1 MRSARNG
8 CRVLG
13 GSPWHGG
20 WRRIEPNPSLLGS
33 YSTLIAPAIFTG
45 PEWLPEFQVR
55 SNKAGSTRMPDI
67 ATQIAG
73 IDASK
78 NHLDMAIHGH
88 AKVTRVPNTVAG
100 WKTLATSL
108 VAAGVARAG
117 IEATGGYERGVMGY
131 LRDQGVVVTLLQP
144 VQVKA
149 FGMLHLKR
157 AKTDRIDAVL
167 IAACTQVL
175 GNRNRMTPDARF
187 EALGDHLTF
196 IEQIEEDI
204 ARFKTR
210 LEHISDKRLRR
221 SVEASIK
228 REQMRR
234 LLEIKRLIDVVRA
247 HDDLSKRFLLVLS
260 VPSVGERTALA
271 LLIRM
276 PELGQVTREQAA
288 SLAGL
293 APFVHQS
300 GKWQGQTRI
309 GGGRSRLRRSLFA
322 AAFPGAHHWNK
333 PLMSMHNRLRARAAS
348 HTSANVAC
356 ARKLLIQVN
365 AVVARGTP
373 WEDRANSLA

>member
-1 MRSARNG
+1 M
-8 CRVLG
+8 L
-13 GSPWHGG
+13 
-20 WRRIEPNPSLLGS
+20 
-33 YSTLIAPAIFTG
+33 T
-45 PEWLPEFQVR
+45 
-55 SNKAGSTRMPDI
+55 
-67 ATQIAG
+67 AG
-73 IDASK
+73 IDTSK
-78 NHLDMAIHGH
+78 NTLDMAIHGH
-88 AKVTRVPNTVAG
+88 SNISHVPNTTSG
-100 WKTLATSL
+100 WKTLATIL
-108 VAAGVARAG
+108 ATAGVTRVG
-117 IEATGGYERGVMGY
+117 IEATGGYERGVMGH
-131 LRDQGVVVTLLQP
+131 LRSKGIVVALLQP

-157 AKTDRIDAVL
+157 AKTDRIDAAL
-167 IAACTQVL
+167 IAACTHIL
-175 GNRNRMTPDARF
+175 GEQNKMAPDARF

-210 LEHISDKRLRR
+210 LEHISDKRLQR
-221 SVEASIK
+221 SVAASIK

-234 LLEIKRLIDVVRA
+234 LVEIKRLIAVVRM
-247 HDDLSKRFLLVLS
+247 HKDLSGRFQLALS

-276 PELGQVTREQAA
+276 PELGQVSREQAA

-300 GKWQGQTRI
+300 GKWQGQTHI

-322 AAFPGAHHWNK
+322 AAFPGAHHWNR
-333 PLMSMHNRLRARAAS
+333 PLMDLHARLRARGTS
-348 HTSANVAC
+348 HTSAIVAC

-373 WEDRANSLA
+373 WEDRSAASA

>member
-1 MRSARNG
+1 
-8 CRVLG
+8 
-13 GSPWHGG
+13 
-20 WRRIEPNPSLLGS
+20 
-33 YSTLIAPAIFTG
+33 
-45 PEWLPEFQVR
+45 
-55 SNKAGSTRMPDI
+55 
-67 ATQIAG
+67 
-73 IDASK
+73 
-78 NHLDMAIHGH
+78 MAIHGQSNISH
-88 AKVTRVPNTVAG
+88 MPNTAAG
-100 WKTLATSL
+100 WKTFAAILAT
-108 VAAGVARAG
+108 VGVTRVG
-117 IEATGGYERGVMGY
+117 IEATGGYERGVMGH
-131 LRDQGVVVTLLQP
+131 LRSRGVAVTLLQP
-144 VQVKA
+144 GQVKA

-157 AKTDRIDAVL
+157 AKTDRIDAEL
-167 IAACTQVL
+167 IAACTHLL
-175 GNRNRMTPDARF
+175 GEQNKMAPDARF

-196 IEQIEEDI
+196 IEQVEEDI

-210 LEHISDKRLRR
+210 LEHITDKRLRR
-221 SVEASIK
+221 SVEASIR

-234 LLEIKRLIDVVRA
+234 LVEIKRLIAAVRA
-247 HDDLSKRFLLVLS
+247 HDDLSGRFQLILS

-333 PLMSMHNRLRARAAS
+333 PLMSLHERLRARGAS
-348 HTSANVAC
+348 HTSAIVAC

-373 WEDRANSLA
+373 WEDRASTSA

>member
-33 YSTLIAPAIFTG
+33 YSSLIAPAIFTG

-175 GNRNRMTPDARF
+175 GNRNRMTPDA
-187 EALGDHLTF
+187 GS
-196 IEQIEEDI
+196 
-204 ARFKTR
+204 R
-210 LEHISDKRLRR
+210 LSAITS
-221 SVEASIK
+221 
-228 REQMRR
+228 
-234 LLEIKRLIDVVRA
+234 
-247 HDDLSKRFLLVLS
+247 
-260 VPSVGERTALA
+260 PS
-271 LLIRM
+271 
-276 PELGQVTREQAA
+276 
-288 SLAGL
+288 S
-293 APFVHQS
+293 S
-300 GKWQGQTRI
+300 
-309 GGGRSRLRRSLFA
+309 RSRKTSRASRRGWS
-322 AAFPGAHHWNK
+322 
-333 PLMSMHNRLRARAAS
+333 
-348 HTSANVAC
+348 TSATSGC
-356 ARKLLIQVN
+356 G
-365 AVVARGTP
+365 VVSRPVSSESRCDGCSRSSA
-373 WEDRANSLA
+373 

>member
-33 YSTLIAPAIFTG
+33 YSSLIAPAIFTG

-100 WKTLATSL
+100 WKTLATGL

-175 GNRNRMTPDARF
+175 GDRNRMTPDARF

-247 HDDLSKRFLLVLS
+247 HDDLSKRFLLVSERALGRRAHGPCPTDPHARARPGDPRTGG
-260 VPSVGERTALA
+260 VVGRAGAVRSSERQMAGSDTDRRRAQPVAALA
-271 LLIRM
+271 VRGRVPRGASL
-276 PELGQVTREQAA
+276 EQAA
-288 SLAGL
+288 DEHAQSPAR
-293 APFVHQS
+293 AWSVTHQ
-300 GKWQGQTRI
+300 RN
-309 GGGRSRLRRSLFA
+309 R
-322 AAFPGAHHWNK
+322 
-333 PLMSMHNRLRARAAS
+333 RLRAKAVDPGQRRGGPW
-348 HTSANVAC
+348 HT
-356 ARKLLIQVN
+356 
-365 AVVARGTP
+365 VARPG
-373 WEDRANSLA
+373 E